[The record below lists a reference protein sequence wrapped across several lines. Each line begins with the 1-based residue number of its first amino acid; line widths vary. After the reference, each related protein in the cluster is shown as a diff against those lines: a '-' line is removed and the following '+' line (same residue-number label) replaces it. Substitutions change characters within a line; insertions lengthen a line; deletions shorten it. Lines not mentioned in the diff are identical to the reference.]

1 MSHIEDFLVN
11 ANTPNLPHKR
21 GDITSAWDCYTAGGR
36 SAKLYRTGGKTPRR
50 RFSYYA
56 ADLPAATDEGQYS
69 EVLEEL
75 VDAQWQVFRVS
86 PLWNVTWEAAEKRG
100 QDLETSGATASTNIL
115 RMLDLNVE
123 RQYDE
128 RGLRR
133 YARVITGYVA
143 THAVSG
149 QDNPYSVEMETLKGL
164 KGTRTDSDAIK
175 ISVYTSMMGE
185 VKKIFLGILCGIE
198 AAELQL
204 KSNDVVNLPVLLTQG
219 NKDTK
224 ERVIFGLEKCFDCV
238 ISPLYL
244 PDEELRWMSA
254 MWAGETEE
262 TCREE
267 SGPQE
272 EENTKSS
279 KGSQNKSKKS
289 LKTTTVKKHPE
300 ELKLTFVLPRRDE
313 ETDKAK
319 IRHFT
324 CAFPTDQIHQ
334 VWKHVHSSSDMEFS
348 DNEMEKFHDILRN
361 VIYDNTK
368 IDTDGL
374 ELYQITLPFLKA
386 VRSGIIRID
395 KTNHVKVVL
404 RYLTELCQG
413 NMFQADPTLA
423 ASVQDNCTMEWA

>member
-1 MSHIEDFLVN
+1 M
-11 ANTPNLPHKR
+11 
-21 GDITSAWDCYTAGGR
+21 
-36 SAKLYRTGGKTPRR
+36 
-50 RFSYYA
+50 
-56 ADLPAATDEGQYS
+56 
-69 EVLEEL
+69 
-75 VDAQWQVFRVS
+75 
-86 PLWNVTWEAAEKRG
+86 
-100 QDLETSGATASTNIL
+100 
-115 RMLDLNVE
+115 E

-128 RGLRR
+128 LGLRR

-334 VWKHVHSSSDMEFS
+334 VLL
-348 DNEMEKFHDILRN
+348 DNK
-361 VIYDNTK
+361 
-368 IDTDGL
+368 
-374 ELYQITLPFLKA
+374 
-386 VRSGIIRID
+386 
-395 KTNHVKVVL
+395 
-404 RYLTELCQG
+404 
-413 NMFQADPTLA
+413 
-423 ASVQDNCTMEWA
+423 